1 MYIWVLLQITMTI
14 KRKITIAIEKRKK
27 DGVLITE
34 NVPIRA
40 RVVYNGGRVELFTG
54 YRIDASKWDEAKE
67 KVRNGCT
74 NKLKQSSSEINTA
87 IQELSTTIDRIFKEY
102 ELKNEVPSFELLK
115 DEIKRYSDK
124 QTISATE
131 KNLFTAFDEFVKSSG
146 KRNDWT
152 TATYTK
158 FNTVR
163 SHLFSFK
170 SNFQFTDINEK
181 TLLDYVSFLR
191 IEKQMRNSTIE
202 KQISFVKWFLK
213 WCKNNNYTITYN
225 FEEFK
230 PKLKE
235 TSKKIIFLTQEEI
248 EQIKSTDL
256 GTKSYLERVRDVLL
270 FCCYTGLRYS
280 DAFSLTR
287 HDIKNDAIEFV
298 TKKTNDML
306 RVELNK
312 HSRAIL
318 EKYKDVPFEKGKAL
332 PVISNQKMNDY
343 IKELGELAE
352 INEPIRETYYVGN
365 ERIDEVKPK
374 YEHLSTHVGRRT
386 FICTAL
392 SLGIPVQVVM
402 KWTGHSDYKSM
413 KPYIDVADTIKANAM
428 TKFDMI

>member
-1 MYIWVLLQITMTI
+1 MTI
-14 KRKITIAIEKRKK
+14 KRKITFAIEKRKK
-27 DGVLITE
+27 DNILVVE

-54 YRIDASKWDEAKE
+54 YRIDASKWDEEKE
-67 KVRNGCT
+67 RVRNGCT

-87 IQELSTTIDRIFKEY
+87 LSELTTIVDRIFKEF
-102 ELKNEVPSFELLK
+102 ELKNEMPSFELFK
-115 DEIKRYSDK
+115 DEVKRYSDK
-124 QTISATE
+124 EVKSATE

-152 TATYTK
+152 DATYTK
-158 FNTVR
+158 FKTVR
-163 SHLFSFK
+163 SHLSTFK
-170 SNFQFTDINEK
+170 SDFQFTDLNEK
-181 TLLDYVSFLR
+181 TLLDYVTFLR
-191 IEKQMRNSTIE
+191 EKKQMRNSTIE

-213 WCKNNNYTITYN
+213 WCRSNNYTIPYS
-225 FEEFK
+225 FESFK

-235 TSKKIIFLTQEEI
+235 TSKRIIFLTQEELDK
-248 EQIKSTDL
+248 IKAKDL
-256 GTKSYLERVRDVLL
+256 SDKPYLDRVRDVLL

-280 DAFSLTR
+280 DAFNLTKQ
-287 HDIKNDAIEFV
+287 DINNEVIEFV
-298 TKKTNDML
+298 TKKTNDYL

-318 EKYKDVPFEKGKAL
+318 EKYKEVPFEDDKAL
-332 PVISNQKMNDY
+332 PVISNQKMNEFL
-343 IKELGELAE
+343 KTLGEVTE
-352 INEPIRETYYVGN
+352 INEPIRETYYQGN
-365 ERIDEVKPK
+365 KRIEEVKPK

-413 KPYIDVADTIKANAM
+413 KPYIDIADSIKANAM
-428 TKFDMI
+428 TKFDTI

>member
-1 MYIWVLLQITMTI
+1 MTI
-14 KRKITIAIEKRKK
+14 KRKITFAIEKRKK
-27 DGVLITE
+27 DNILVVE

-54 YRIDASKWDEAKE
+54 YRIDASKWDEDKE
-67 KVRNGCT
+67 KVRNGST

-87 IQELSTTIDRIFKEY
+87 LSELTTIVDRIFKEF
-102 ELKNEVPSFELLK
+102 ELKNEMPSFELFK
-115 DEIKRYSDK
+115 DEVKRYSDK
-124 QTISATE
+124 EIKSATE

-152 TATYTK
+152 DATYTK
-158 FNTVR
+158 FKTVR
-163 SHLFSFK
+163 SHLSTFK
-170 SNFQFTDINEK
+170 SDFQFADLNEK
-181 TLLDYVSFLR
+181 TLLDYVTFLR
-191 IEKQMRNSTIE
+191 EKKQMRNSTIE

-213 WCKNNNYTITYN
+213 WCRSNNYTIPYS
-225 FEEFK
+225 FESFK

-235 TSKKIIFLTQEEI
+235 TSKRIIFLTQEELDK
-248 EQIKSTDL
+248 IKAKDL
-256 GTKSYLERVRDVLL
+256 SDKPYLDRVRDVLL

-280 DAFSLTR
+280 DAYNLTKQ
-287 HDIKNDAIEFV
+287 DINNEVIEFV
-298 TKKTNDML
+298 TKKTNDYL

-318 EKYKDVPFEKGKAL
+318 EKYKEVPFEDDKAL
-332 PVISNQKMNDY
+332 PVISNQKMNEFL
-343 IKELGELAE
+343 KTLGEVTE
-352 INEPIRETYYVGN
+352 INEPIRETYYQGN
-365 ERIDEVKPK
+365 KRIEEVKPK

-413 KPYIDVADTIKANAM
+413 KPYIDIADSIKANAM
-428 TKFDMI
+428 TKFDTI

>member
-1 MYIWVLLQITMTI
+1 MTI
-14 KRKITIAIEKRKK
+14 KRKVTFAIEKRKK
-27 DGVLITE
+27 DNILVVE

-54 YRIDASKWDEAKE
+54 YRIDAPKWDEHKE
-67 KVRNGCT
+67 RVRNGCT
-74 NKLKQSSSEINTA
+74 NRLKQSSSEINTA
-87 IQELSTTIDRIFKEY
+87 ISELSTIIDRIFKEF
-102 ELKNEVPSFELLK
+102 ELKNEMPSFEIFK
-115 DEIKRYSDK
+115 DEVKRYSDK

-152 TATYTK
+152 DATYTK

-163 SHLFSFK
+163 SHLSNFK
-170 SNFQFTDINEK
+170 SNFQFSDINEK
-181 TLLDYVSFLR
+181 VLLDYVTFLR
-191 IEKQMRNSTIE
+191 EKKLMRNSTID
-202 KQISFVKWFLK
+202 KQISFLKWFLK
-213 WCKNNNYTITYN
+213 WCRSNNYTIAYN
-225 FEEFK
+225 FESFK

-235 TSKKIIFLTQEEI
+235 TSKRIIFLTQEEL
-248 EQIKSTDL
+248 EKIKAKDL
-256 GTKSYLERVRDVLL
+256 SDKPYLDRVRDVLL

-280 DAFSLTR
+280 DAYNLTKQ
-287 HDIKNDAIEFV
+287 DINNDVIEFV
-298 TKKTNDML
+298 TKKTNDLL

-318 EKYKDVPFEKGKAL
+318 DKYKDVPFEDDKAL

-343 IKELGELAE
+343 VKTLGQEAG
-352 INEPIRETYYVGN
+352 IDEPIRETYYQGN
-365 ERIDEVKPK
+365 KRIDEVKPK
-374 YEHLSTHVGRRT
+374 HEHLSTHVGRRT

-428 TKFDMI
+428 TKFDTI

>member
-1 MYIWVLLQITMTI
+1 MTI
-14 KRKITIAIEKRKK
+14 KRKITFAIEKRKK
-27 DGVLITE
+27 DNILVVE

-54 YRIDASKWDEAKE
+54 YRIDASKWDEDKE
-67 KVRNGCT
+67 RVRNGCT

-87 IQELSTTIDRIFKEY
+87 LSELTTIVDRIFKEF
-102 ELKNEVPSFELLK
+102 ELKNEMPSFELFK
-115 DEIKRYSDK
+115 DEVKRYSDK
-124 QTISATE
+124 EVKSATE

-152 TATYTK
+152 DATYTK
-158 FNTVR
+158 FKTVR
-163 SHLFSFK
+163 SHLSTFK
-170 SNFQFTDINEK
+170 SDFQFTDLNEK
-181 TLLDYVSFLR
+181 TLLDYVTFLR
-191 IEKQMRNSTIE
+191 EKKQMRNSTIE

-213 WCKNNNYTITYN
+213 WCRSNNHTIPYN
-225 FEEFK
+225 FESFK

-235 TSKKIIFLTQEEI
+235 TSKRIIFLTQEELDK
-248 EQIKSTDL
+248 IKAKDL
-256 GTKSYLERVRDVLL
+256 SDKPYLDRVRDVLL

-280 DAFSLTR
+280 DAYNLTKQ
-287 HDIKNDAIEFV
+287 DINNEVIEFV
-298 TKKTNDML
+298 TKKTNDYL

-318 EKYKDVPFEKGKAL
+318 EKYKEVPFKDDKAL
-332 PVISNQKMNDY
+332 PVISNQKMNEFL
-343 IKELGELAE
+343 KTLGEVTE
-352 INEPIRETYYVGN
+352 INEPIRETYYQGN
-365 ERIDEVKPK
+365 KRIEEVKPK

-413 KPYIDVADTIKANAM
+413 KPYIDIADSIKANAM
-428 TKFDMI
+428 TKFDTI